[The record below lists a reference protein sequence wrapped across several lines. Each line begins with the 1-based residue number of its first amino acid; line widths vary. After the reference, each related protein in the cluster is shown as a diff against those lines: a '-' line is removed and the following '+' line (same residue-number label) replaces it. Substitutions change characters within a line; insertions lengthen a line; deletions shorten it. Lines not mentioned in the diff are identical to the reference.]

1 MVVDRLIVYFEIV
14 SWRLRNCFRPK
25 KKKNL
30 YVYIYN
36 LGLKNIIVVLDDYLL
51 LCGGGG
57 GGGGGVCS
65 GGGGGGDGCSGGC
78 GCGCGGCDCCLL

>member
-1 MVVDRLIVYFEIV
+1 MRLFPDDWEIV
-14 SWRLRNCFRPK
+14 LGQ

-36 LGLKNIIVVLDDYLL
+36 LGLKYIIVVLDDYLL
-51 LCGGGG
+51 LYGGGG

-65 GGGGGGDGCSGGC
+65 GGDGCSGGC